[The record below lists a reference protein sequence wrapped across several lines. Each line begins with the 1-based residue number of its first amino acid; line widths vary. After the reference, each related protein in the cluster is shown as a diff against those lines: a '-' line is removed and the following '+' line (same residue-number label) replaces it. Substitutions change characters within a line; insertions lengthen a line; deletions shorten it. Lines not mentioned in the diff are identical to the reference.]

1 MAANLFVDNQ
11 TRPDPTAGRRAI
23 RVLCVD
29 DQPDAAESLA
39 DLLAELGFEARPC
52 FDGPSALVTAADFEP
67 DACILDINMPGIDG
81 YGVAKWLR
89 ASKGERINLI
99 ALSGAAGDDYEA
111 RAAAAGFDFVFV
123 KPADPRQLIDAITS
137 ER

>member
-11 TRPDPTAGRRAI
+11 TRTDSDTGRRAI

-29 DQPDAAESLA
+29 DQVDAAESLA
-39 DLLAELGFEARPC
+39 DLLLELGFEAKPC

-89 ASKGERINLI
+89 ASKGESLLLI

-111 RAAAAGFDFVFV
+111 RAAAAGFDYVFV
-123 KPADPRQLIDAITS
+123 KPADPHQLIEALAT